1 VGDKMNTITVTL
13 IKQPGLYFEA
23 DFITPDQFA
32 GKSVEEI
39 GALELS
45 EGKIKYSLSAFA
57 EIDGTSGATAAE
69 TKIVL
74 NGDWTRVKRIG
85 QQMTAGEIVVNSNA
99 DMYTGGWMKGGII
112 TVNGNVD
119 SFAGIA
125 MAGGELIVNGH
136 AQNHVGSAYR
146 GDWRG
151 MTGGVIRV
159 TGNAGNDIGTFMR
172 GGTIIIEGD
181 AFIHVLTHGEGGTI
195 ILKGNVE
202 GRVGGQAVRGDV
214 YVYGE
219 IENPMP
225 GYKYV
230 DDVEVE
236 VDGETATFAHYVG
249 DLGERHPVSNGRTVF
264 ANLYLKK

>member
-1 VGDKMNTITVTL
+1 MNTVTVTL
-13 IKQPGLYFEA
+13 KKQPELYFEA
-23 DFITPDQFA
+23 DLITPDQFA
-32 GKSVEEI
+32 GKSIEEI
-39 GALELS
+39 GAIEIF
-45 EGKIKYSLSAFA
+45 EGKIKYPLSALT
-57 EIDGTSGATAAE
+57 EIEGASGSTAAE
-69 TKIVL
+69 TKLIL

-85 QQMTAGEIVVNSNA
+85 QQMTAGEIVINSNV
-99 DMYTGGWMKGGII
+99 DMYIGGWMKGGKI
-112 TVNGNVD
+112 TVNGNAD
-119 SFAGIA
+119 SFTGIA
-125 MAGGELIVNGH
+125 MAGGELIVNGN

-151 MTGGVIRV
+151 MTGGVLRV

-172 GGTIIIEGD
+172 GGTIIVEGD

-202 GRVGGQAVRGDV
+202 GRVGGQAVKGDV
-214 YVYGE
+214 YVYGV

-230 DDVEVE
+230 DDVVAE

-249 DLGERHPVSNGRTVF
+249 DLGERHPTSSGKTVF

>member
-1 VGDKMNTITVTL
+1 MNTVTVTL
-13 IKQPGLYFEA
+13 TKQPELYFEA
-23 DFITPDQFA
+23 DLITPDQFA

-39 GALELS
+39 GAIEIS
-45 EGKIKYSLSAFA
+45 EGKIKYPISAYA
-57 EIDGTSGATAAE
+57 TIEGAAGATADE

-85 QQMTAGEIVVNSNA
+85 QQMTAGEIVINSST
-99 DMYTGGWMKGGII
+99 DMYTGGWMKGGKI

-119 SFAGIA
+119 SFTGIA
-125 MAGGELIVNGH
+125 MAGGELTVNGN
-136 AQNHVGSAYR
+136 AKNHVGSAYR

-151 MTGGVIRV
+151 MTGGVLRV
-159 TGNAGNDIGTFMR
+159 KGTAGNDIGTFMR

-181 AFIHVLTHGEGGTI
+181 AFIHVLTHGDGGTI

-202 GRVGGQAVRGDV
+202 GRVGGQAVKGDV
-214 YVYGE
+214 YVYGT

-230 DDVEVE
+230 DDVEAE
-236 VDGETATFAHYVG
+236 VDGDMAVFAHYVG
-249 DLGERHPVSNGRTVF
+249 DLGERHPTSKGQTVF